1 MNGPEFI
8 RHDFQELLAKYN
20 CVSMPT
26 TIKNLQAN
34 ALVERMHLT
43 FANNVRTKVFEI
55 DTWEQDADNLVQSC
69 AYALRSTVPSNSNY
83 APGTLAFGMDMIFRQ
98 KIIVDWEELKQ
109 LRKKQHIANNIKEN
123 RHRRE
128 HQYKT
133 GDLVLIIMKS
143 YERNKKPKISQ
154 FAEGPYKVLKVHK
167 NGTLRIK
174 RGEFEE
180 TIHIRRLR
188 PYYNAT

>member
-1 MNGPEFI
+1 MGHE
-8 RHDFQELLAKYN
+8 FQELLARYN

-26 TIKNLQAN
+26 TIKNPQAN
-34 ALVERMHLT
+34 AVIERIHLT
-43 FANNVRTKVFEI
+43 FANNVRTMVFEI
-55 DTWEQDADNLVQSC
+55 DTWKQETDNLVQSC
-69 AYALRSTVPSNSNY
+69 AYALRSTVPSSSHY

-123 RHRRE
+123 RLRRE
-128 HQYKT
+128 HNYKE

-143 YERNKKPKISQ
+143 YERNKKPKISK
-154 FAEGPYKVLKVHK
+154 FVEGSYKVLKVFK
-167 NGTLRIK
+167 TSIFRIM

-180 TIHIRRLR
+180 TTHMRHLT
-188 PYYNAT
+188 PYYKAS